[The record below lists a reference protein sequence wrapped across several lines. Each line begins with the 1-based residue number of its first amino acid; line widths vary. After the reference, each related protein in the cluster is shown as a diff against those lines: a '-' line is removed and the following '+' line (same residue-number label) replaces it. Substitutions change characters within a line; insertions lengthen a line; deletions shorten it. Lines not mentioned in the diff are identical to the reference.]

1 MDLSKSHTTRHSKR
15 RKIVM
20 KINESIRS
28 AKPGAVNNKNPL
40 GILIALAFFA
50 GNPMTEGTEL
60 LPLVAP
66 KSCKNTPGVK
76 DEEK

>member
-1 MDLSKSHTTRHSKR
+1 
-15 RKIVM
+15 M
-20 KINESIRS
+20 KINDSTRS

-60 LPLVAP
+60 LPFVAP
-66 KSCKNTPGVK
+66 KSSKNSLSAK
-76 DEEK
+76 DEGK